1 MVKTINILFIH
12 PNFPGQFKALLND
25 LVKVP
30 NVKVAFITRNPNAE
44 MAGVDIQRYQLPE
57 KPLVSQNE
65 TVVYE
70 TYKYLRGTNNNLFET
85 HEVTKAA
92 LKLQYEKKF
101 EPHAIIGHI
110 GWSGTLFMKDV
121 FPNSKI
127 IAYCEWFYRPETSW
141 QSFIGEELSI
151 EQKTS
156 IRMQNVSATLCMENM
171 DVGVSPM
178 LWQRSVHPPEY
189 QERIEVIHEGI
200 DTKLCKSYPLAPLK
214 VPGANLKKGTKII
227 TYVSR
232 ALEPARGFFTFM
244 EAVEKLCQRDKN
256 IQFVV
261 VGRERSAY
269 SDSTGDGPSYKQQ
282 AMGKYQCDWDR
293 VHFTGKLSYE
303 DYLSVLRN
311 STVHIYLSSPI
322 FLSWSLLE
330 AMSSECAIVSSNN
343 APVNEVIEHDVTGR
357 LVPFFDAQEL
367 SNQVLELLENPAIA
381 KRLGVAARDLVVKR
395 YDKKKC
401 VKQWK
406 DLILRTIRD

>member
-30 NVKVAFITRNPNAE
+30 NAKIVFITRNPKAE
-44 MAGVDIQRYQLPE
+44 MKGVDIQKYQLPE
-57 KPLVSQNE
+57 KPSATPSD

-70 TYKYLRGTNNNLFET
+70 TYKYLRGANNNLFET

-92 LKLQYEKKF
+92 LKLQHETGF
-101 EPHAIIGHI
+101 EPHVIIGHI

-121 FPNSKI
+121 FPKSKI

-141 QSFIGEELSI
+141 QVFSGEELSI

-156 IRMQNVSATLCMENM
+156 IRMQNVSTTLCMENM

-178 LWQRSVHPPEY
+178 IWQRSVHPKEY
-189 QERIEVIHEGI
+189 QERIEIIHEGI
-200 DTKLCKSYPLAPLK
+200 DTELCQPHPRTELK
-214 VPGANLKKGTKII
+214 VPGAHLNKDAKII

-244 EAVEKLCQRDKN
+244 EAVEKLCQIDKAL
-256 IQFVV
+256 QFVV
-261 VGRERSAY
+261 VGRERPAY
-269 SDSTGDGPSYKQQ
+269 SESTGAGPSYKQQ
-282 AMGKYQCDWDR
+282 AVDKYQCDWSR

-311 STVHIYLSSPI
+311 SSVHVYLSSPI

-330 AMSSECAIVSSNN
+330 AMSSGCTIVSSDN
-343 APVNEVIEHDVTGR
+343 APVNEVIQHDVTGR
-357 LVPFFDAQEL
+357 LVPFFDAQKL
-367 SNQVLELLENPAIA
+367 SDQIVDLLENPTAA
-381 KRLGVAARDLVVKR
+381 ERLGKAARNLVVDK
-395 YDKKKC
+395 YDQKKC
-401 VKQWK
+401 VKLWK
-406 DLILRTIRD
+406 DLILRTVRD